1 MFGMTTNSQILT
13 AVHQAR
19 AAVIQH
25 NELLRAEMHSRLD
38 RAETEIRNWRR
49 ESMDALVTLTR
60 AIETL
65 NGRFAEMSHVT
76 EAVEVLTAKVDQ
88 LVTVNGSAIELLDG
102 LATLIRAHANE
113 PTALLELADT
123 IDAQNAAMAAAVE
136 RNTITAPV
144 DPEDPSEEEED
155 EEEDEEG

>member
-1 MFGMTTNSQILT
+1 MFGMTTNSQLKTEIYKS
-13 AVHQAR
+13 R
-19 AAVIQH
+19 AMASQH
-25 NELLRAEMHSRLD
+25 IDLLRMEVEAEAERL
-38 RAETEIRNWRR
+38 RTEIRNWRR

-65 NGRFAEMSHVT
+65 NGRFAEMSHAT
-76 EAVEVLTAKVDQ
+76 EAVEVLTAKVDR
-88 LVTVNGSAIELLDG
+88 LVTVNSSAIELLDG